1 MVKLSPSVNMR
12 GLAFTQATLFYSHF
26 LKIIQEMPRCENIIH
41 NSLFI
46 VPHNECI

>member
-12 GLAFTQATLFYSHF
+12 SLAFTQASLFYSHF
-26 LKIIQEMPRCENIIH
+26 LKITQEMPRCENIIH